1 MSRRRAIRA
10 ISALASTAVL
20 FGAGSAAAVAAPAAH
35 ASASTVKVAAS
46 EYKFALSGTASAG
59 PVTFDITNKG
69 KIAHDFSIG
78 GKTSALLSPGK
89 STTLKVTLKK
99 GSAAYKCTVPGHAA
113 AGMKG
118 TIKVT

>member
-59 PVTFDITNKG
+59 PVTFDIDSAVKDLRTMLAEG
-69 KIAHDFSIG
+69 KDRGVELPLVAQTLACYEETKRNVSG
-78 GKTSALLSPGK
+78 AAEVSAVSVYWANRAKP
-89 STTLKVTLKK
+89 
-99 GSAAYKCTVPGHAA
+99 
-113 AGMKG
+113 
-118 TIKVT
+118 